1 MSLEPAD
8 HHLLENLFTFPLNL
22 RDSVQ
27 LIFVNSIHNS
37 PKGTHCIW
45 LTRMKEMMNTYS
57 LGSFIYNNNIET
69 MVQFTKKCRTTEA
82 EGGKDLPI
90 QKNY

>member
-1 MSLEPAD
+1 M
-8 HHLLENLFTFPLNL
+8 
-22 RDSVQ
+22 
-27 LIFVNSIHNS
+27 
-37 PKGTHCIW
+37 W

-90 QKNY
+90 QKNYQGDVHYARFHFQNSWIYIQLQIPLE

>member
-1 MSLEPAD
+1 
-8 HHLLENLFTFPLNL
+8 
-22 RDSVQ
+22 
-27 LIFVNSIHNS
+27 
-37 PKGTHCIW
+37 
-45 LTRMKEMMNTYS
+45 MKEMMNTYS

-90 QKNY
+90 QQNY

>member
-1 MSLEPAD
+1 
-8 HHLLENLFTFPLNL
+8 
-22 RDSVQ
+22 
-27 LIFVNSIHNS
+27 
-37 PKGTHCIW
+37 
-45 LTRMKEMMNTYS
+45 MKEMMNTYS

-69 MVQFTKKCRTTEA
+69 MVQFTKKCRTTET